1 MDAAATTPGTCAC
14 KKVKPFRRAHGLFAI
29 AFGTF
34 LAVHL
39 FVNASALEPARFGT
53 NVAALRA
60 LAAALPALE
69 AVAIG
74 LPLLGLVACGLF
86 LLYQAG
92 LRYPAKG
99 CNRGGKVRYFLQRT
113 SALVIVAFIAFHVA
127 TLSTWGL
134 NGGAFEPSRPYAS
147 VAAALRSPAVKAF
160 YLLAI
165 VAVSYHLANG
175 LFTGAGLWG
184 LVRSDEGKRRWRWV
198 CAALGISLASLGSAA
213 WYAF

>member
-1 MDAAATTPGTCAC
+1 MYNETICMRAKYVPPRSRQSRSACRFSVSSPADSFFYIRPACAIPPRAETAAARFAISCSA
-14 KKVKPFRRAHGLFAI
+14 RAH
-29 AFGTF
+29 
-34 LAVHL
+34 
-39 FVNASALEPARFGT
+39 SSSSPSS
-53 NVAALRA
+53 
-60 LAAALPALE
+60 P
-69 AVAIG
+69 
-74 LPLLGLVACGLF
+74 
-86 LLYQAG
+86 
-92 LRYPAKG
+92 
-99 CNRGGKVRYFLQRT
+99 
-113 SALVIVAFIAFHVA
+113 SHVA
-127 TLSTWGL
+127 TLSAWGL

-160 YLLAI
+160 YLSAI